1 MRKYLLHI
9 LIISFVFIL
18 TLLASPLH
26 AQQTTTVTRI
36 VDGDTLKVFYLE
48 GEESIR
54 LIGIDTP
61 ESRVNKKTKKD
72 AKRSGQDIETI
83 IAMGKRATEYVESLV
98 KPGGLITIEF
108 DVQERDRYKR
118 LLGYVYL
125 PNGNMLNEEIVKAGY
140 ASVMTIPPNVKYK
153 DRFLIAYQEARES
166 KRGLWGEW
174 RVNSIKTIFRIRN
187 NRTNETIKCPNCD
200 ELFELSEAISYD
212 IEKRIKKKHEIE
224 IEEKRKPF
232 AK

>member
-1 MRKYLLHI
+1 MRKYLLHV
-9 LIISFVFIL
+9 LIISFVFLL

-72 AKRSGQDIETI
+72 AKRSGQDVETI

-125 PNGNMLNEEIVKAGY
+125 SNGNMLNEEIVKAGY

-153 DRFLIAYQEARES
+153 DRFLIAYKQARER
-166 KRGLWGEW
+166 KIGLW
-174 RVNSIKTIFRIRN
+174 K
-187 NRTNETIKCPNCD
+187 
-200 ELFELSEAISYD
+200 
-212 IEKRIKKKHEIE
+212 
-224 IEEKRKPF
+224 
-232 AK
+232 

>member
-1 MRKYLLHI
+1 MNDIMRLTVFLL
-9 LIISFVFIL
+9 LLFIVQP
-18 TLLASPLH
+18 TAYPHSGRTDAQGGHTNKKTGEYHFHNKPESKSTSKSSH

-72 AKRSGQDIETI
+72 AKRSGQDVETI

-125 PNGNMLNEEIVKAGY
+125 SNGKMLNEEIVKAGY

-153 DRFLIAYQEARES
+153 DRFLIAYQEARER
-166 KRGLWGEW
+166 KVGLWG
-174 RVNSIKTIFRIRN
+174 K
-187 NRTNETIKCPNCD
+187 
-200 ELFELSEAISYD
+200 
-212 IEKRIKKKHEIE
+212 
-224 IEEKRKPF
+224 
-232 AK
+232 

>member
-1 MRKYLLHI
+1 MRLPVFLL
-9 LIISFVFIL
+9 LLFIVQP
-18 TLLASPLH
+18 TAYPHSGRTDAQGGHTNKKTGEYHFHNKPESKSTSKSSH

-125 PNGNMLNEEIVKAGY
+125 SNGKMLNEEIVKAGY

-153 DRFLIAYQEARES
+153 DRFLIAYQEARER
-166 KRGLWGEW
+166 KVGLWGE
-174 RVNSIKTIFRIRN
+174 IKYAF
-187 NRTNETIKCPNCD
+187 
-200 ELFELSEAISYD
+200 
-212 IEKRIKKKHEIE
+212 
-224 IEEKRKPF
+224 
-232 AK
+232 